1 MYKVNRSAI
10 TTSAITTGLH
20 MLLFTESHLMS
31 PLWHYKFRI
40 FYFLVEL
47 DIIGKS
53 KYTSFQ
59 CYNSSLSVQQW
70 LKKGRLKLSFLF
82 ETRVEV
88 SACVQMLGASSSF
101 CPLVDAV
108 VAFFFRPCVLQARF
122 LSHSPLNAFRLMVF
136 TSTCISS
143 YRSYGAF
150 LREELVGGL
159 SPCQGDGLWR
169 ASWPGRLAVPV
180 VFFVA
185 AHMGITIE
193 GMGGKGRS
201 CHPGL
206 APPPPHQGPGCR
218 DCFFQFNEIQVLT
231 DGLHSLIKI
240 MQILFKNSFL
250 FCFVFQML

>member
-108 VAFFFRPCVLQARF
+108 VAFFFRPCVLQSRF

-180 VFFVA
+180 VFCGCTYG
-185 AHMGITIE
+185 HHHRRD
-193 GMGGKGRS
+193 GGKGAQLSPWPCTPTPTSR
-201 CHPGL
+201 PRL
-206 APPPPHQGPGCR
+206 
-218 DCFFQFNEIQVLT
+218 
-231 DGLHSLIKI
+231 
-240 MQILFKNSFL
+240 
-250 FCFVFQML
+250 

>member
-1 MYKVNRSAI
+1 
-10 TTSAITTGLH
+10 
-20 MLLFTESHLMS
+20 ML
-31 PLWHYKFRI
+31 W
-40 FYFLVEL
+40 
-47 DIIGKS
+47 
-53 KYTSFQ
+53 
-59 CYNSSLSVQQW
+59 W
-70 LKKGRLKLSFLF
+70 L
-82 ETRVEV
+82 
-88 SACVQMLGASSSF
+88 
-101 CPLVDAV
+101 
-108 VAFFFRPCVLQARF
+108 FFFRPCVLQARF

-206 APPPPHQGPGCR
+206 APPPPHQGPSCR
-218 DCFFQFNEIQVLT
+218 DCFFFQFNEIQVLT

>member
-108 VAFFFRPCVLQARF
+108 VAFFFFVLAFCKHGF
-122 LSHSPLNAFRLMVF
+122 LAIRHLMPLGWWFSPVLVLVRIEVMV
-136 TSTCISS
+136 
-143 YRSYGAF
+143 
-150 LREELVGGL
+150 
-159 SPCQGDGLWR
+159 
-169 ASWPGRLAVPV
+169 
-180 VFFVA
+180 
-185 AHMGITIE
+185 
-193 GMGGKGRS
+193 
-201 CHPGL
+201 
-206 APPPPHQGPGCR
+206 
-218 DCFFQFNEIQVLT
+218 
-231 DGLHSLIKI
+231 
-240 MQILFKNSFL
+240 L
-250 FCFVFQML
+250 FCEKNLLGD